1 VERWRQLYA
10 HRTPIAVTHRIGCA
24 VLLAFAN
31 AGQAVKSQQ
40 HKKKHLYQKSVFS
53 IRRFAI
59 LGEPP

>member
-10 HRTPIAVTHRIGCA
+10 HRASIAVTHRNGCA

-40 HKKKHLYQKSVFS
+40 HKKNIYTKN
-53 IRRFAI
+53 RFFLFAG
-59 LGEPP
+59 LQF

>member
-1 VERWRQLYA
+1 MHA
-10 HRTPIAVTHRIGCA
+10 HRARCA

-40 HKKKHLYQKSVFS
+40 HKKKHLHQKSVFS

>member
-10 HRTPIAVTHRIGCA
+10 HRASIAVTHRNGCA

-40 HKKKHLYQKSVFS
+40 HKKNIYTKK
-53 IRRFAI
+53 R
-59 LGEPP
+59 